1 MLRWLGV
8 FLLVIVL
15 VAAPNGLGIC
25 MPNSAGIDNTP
36 SSGLWFRKSPTHWL
50 GWRRSLGTILW
61 LAYALGLWWNC
72 KAAVTPRAT
81 AAAGAYAPA
90 PVARLFATP
99 PPGLATGTT
108 PPGLVPLS
116 MARSSAVSLSVIY
129 VRVSTED
136 QVDFS
141 PDAQARR
148 CKDYGRQH
156 DLGPFVVIVDP
167 GFTGSTLKRPGMQEL
182 LELVEAGRVA
192 HVIVWRLDRLS
203 RDTGDQSYLVRLF
216 GRLGVRLHSVNDGV
230 IDLDTAS
237 GRLHVGFHGV
247 LAQYYREQLI
257 ENVRMGMEQAARKGR
272 WLNRAPTGYDMVNG
286 ELVPNEV
293 APLVGRIFALRACG
307 ASYPAIEREVGICY
321 STVRQIVHNRVYLGE
336 VRLRDQWFPGNHPA
350 LVTREKFD
358 AAHRGHVPGRRRG
371 RDLLHG
377 RVRCGLCG
385 RRIGPDTNERG
396 QMLYRCWHR
405 GKGCKQPG
413 RSANG
418 LQRAAVLGL
427 RELASNMELQEA
439 IREEL
444 GRHVRQEASAIG
456 PNRQASITALMTK
469 RNKLLQLH
477 YDDRITAE
485 AFSQEESRLT
495 AQIESLRSEEAQIQ
509 AERMLRDDLATR
521 YSEVEELLARIDI
534 EAAWEAATPAERR
547 VLIEELVEAVV
558 VFPDHLEVQVAGAP
572 PLNVTLAEVGLRERG
587 TEPVVSEGDLN
598 YDGNGAGR

>member
-1 MLRWLGV
+1 MPQGPLPEDGDGLVRSRGLRDRLALGAELPDSDLSEPSEDPWRV
-8 FLLVIVL
+8 LGELSPSQAELLVRHPEGFEVFAEL
-15 VAAPNGLGIC
+15 VGDGTPEAIEAALTTLRGT
-25 MPNSAGIDNTP
+25 MPSWLKEHNWWLHGDRGEADEEAWWR
-36 SSGLWFRKSPTHWL
+36 SG
-50 GWRRSLGTILW
+50 
-61 LAYALGLWWNC
+61 
-72 KAAVTPRAT
+72 AAI
-81 AAAGAYAPA
+81 
-90 PVARLFATP
+90 
-99 PPGLATGTT
+99 
-108 PPGLVPLS
+108 PLS
-116 MARSSAVSLSVIY
+116 L
-129 VRVSTED
+129 
-136 QVDFS
+136 
-141 PDAQARR
+141 
-148 CKDYGRQH
+148 
-156 DLGPFVVIVDP
+156 
-167 GFTGSTLKRPGMQEL
+167 
-182 LELVEAGRVA
+182 
-192 HVIVWRLDRLS
+192 
-203 RDTGDQSYLVRLF
+203 
-216 GRLGVRLHSVNDGV
+216 
-230 IDLDTAS
+230 
-237 GRLHVGFHGV
+237 V

-272 WLNRAPTGYDMVNG
+272 WLNRAPTGYDMVNW

-350 LVTREKFD
+350 PVTRENFD

-371 RDLLHG
+371 RDVLHG

-413 RSANG
+413 RSTNG

-427 RELASNMELQEA
+427 QELASNKDLQEA

-456 PNRQASITALMTK
+456 PIRQASITALMTK

-485 AFSQEESRLT
+485 AFSQEEARLT
-495 AQIESLRSEEAQIQ
+495 AQIESLRSEEAQIE

-521 YSEVEELLARIDI
+521 YSEVEELLAQIDI
-534 EAAWEAATPAERR
+534 EVAWEAATPSERR

-572 PLNVTLAEVGLRERG
+572 PLNVTLAEVGLRVGG
-587 TEPVVSEGDLN
+587 TESVVSEGGLEPPRPF
-598 YDGNGAGR
+598 GH